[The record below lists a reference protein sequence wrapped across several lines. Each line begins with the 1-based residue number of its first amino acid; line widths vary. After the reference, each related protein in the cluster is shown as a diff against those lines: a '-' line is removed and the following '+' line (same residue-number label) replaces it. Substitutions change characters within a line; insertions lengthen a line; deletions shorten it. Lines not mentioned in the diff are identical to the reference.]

1 MDKSD
6 FAEPEHTKKTN
17 DMNQTVR
24 ANINTPYSL
33 HDMNVIAFEV
43 EDDAI
48 TMRTQSGMIKTEGL
62 SSQVDGY
69 VIFENVQWDFSY
81 VYLLDFTGNI
91 GTFTGEKMF
100 LKDFIAAFQNAGF
113 SVMDETFGY
122 NQSRFTGYLSI
133 NRTVKECSIEIYHE
147 GDMIY
152 VEKNE

>member
-1 MDKSD
+1 MQ
-6 FAEPEHTKKTN
+6 KTICEN
-17 DMNQTVR
+17 VHR
-24 ANINTPYSL
+24 PYSL
-33 HDMNVIAFEV
+33 HDMDVIAFEV
-43 EDDAI
+43 EGDTI

-69 VIFENVQWDFSY
+69 VIFERVRWDYSY

-100 LKDFIAAFQNAGF
+100 LRDFINTFQNAGF

-122 NQSRFTGYLSI
+122 NQSRFSGYLSVK
-133 NRTVKECSIEIYHE
+133 RTVKECSIEIYHE

-152 VEKNE
+152 VEEEK